1 MCRLAIYIKT
11 TLLTHTRAQYYDWA
25 REKTWRKGF
34 LYNEEEM
41 DNKEIK
47 KETFKKSFFDAGGIL
62 FCSGAEAAG
71 S

>member
-1 MCRLAIYIKT
+1 MDFYT
-11 TLLTHTRAQYYDWA
+11 TRS
-25 REKTWRKGF
+25 
-34 LYNEEEM
+34 EM

>member
-1 MCRLAIYIKT
+1 
-11 TLLTHTRAQYYDWA
+11 
-25 REKTWRKGF
+25 
-34 LYNEEEM
+34 M

-47 KETFKKSFFDAGGIL
+47 KETIFLKSFFDAGGIL

>member
-25 REKTWRKGF
+25 REKTRRNGF

-47 KETFKKSFFDAGGIL
+47 KETIL
-62 FCSGAEAAG
+62 KIIF
-71 S
+71 